1 VIGGALRSPSHYPG
15 RMTIAE
21 AGPRPCRRSSPLRS
35 SVALLALAS
44 LLSTACTTVYRVPAL
59 ELAKLNGFHDE
70 RSSLARRFD
79 PRPAPLGYH
88 LVDENGRVHAFDAS
102 SRLILDVRTPTGRTE
117 IESRYRWITLD
128 PALFVGLS
136 RDTSREIRVP
146 LAQIQQA
153 GLRKF
158 SSGKTA
164 GLVIGIALTGVL
176 VAVIVGAA
184 LSSGSSGGS
193 HHHWDD

>member
-1 VIGGALRSPSHYPG
+1 
-15 RMTIAE
+15 MTIAE
-21 AGPRPCRRSSPLRS
+21 AGPPPCRRSRPLRS
-35 SVALLALAS
+35 SVALLALLS
-44 LLSTACTTVYRVPAL
+44 FTSTACTTVYRVPTP
-59 ELAKLNGFHDE
+59 ELAKLNGFHDA
-70 RSSLARRFD
+70 RSSIVRRLD

-88 LVDENGRVHAFDAS
+88 LVDESGRTHVFDAS

-128 PALFVGLS
+128 PELFVGLS

-146 LAQIQQA
+146 LAQIQHA

-158 SSGKTA
+158 SSGKTT
-164 GLVIGIALTGVL
+164 GLVIGIVLTSLL

-184 LSSGSSGGS
+184 LPSTHSGGS
-193 HHHWDD
+193 HHDWD